1 MPHENEKAT
10 FTGSFDILYKNIMNT
25 LFSEQDLKKSLF
37 YISLGFMLDIGFAPG
52 AGPITFLTFALTIP
66 FALQANVVA

>member
-1 MPHENEKAT
+1 VLSRFAMPHENEKAT

-37 YISLGFMLDIGFAPG
+37 YIS
-52 AGPITFLTFALTIP
+52 
-66 FALQANVVA
+66 